1 MQFILR
7 QPLGYSYIGRKEDQ
21 EDAVW
26 PAFEKASAQGRV
38 FVLCDGVGGSDQGE
52 VASQN
57 ASRVIGETLTDILM
71 TKPVLDASDV
81 QLAIDNAYEYLESID
96 KGDGSRCTMATTLT
110 VVCLHENGVL
120 AAHMGDSRIYLIR
133 PATGMMYQSSD
144 HSLVNM
150 LVQAGELTPEEAKTF
165 PRKNVITKAIQPHAE
180 HFKAEVHN
188 LTDIQSGDYLFLCS
202 DGVLEQVSNDRL
214 VEILALDLPD
224 REKIALLEKESKD
237 KTRDNYTAYLIPI
250 QEVTGVVETD
260 DAEEISAYVVEADD
274 KTKRSTP
281 VPHAT
286 RPVAANVPNNRPVAH
301 IPAEPKSPKSNLPL
315 ILVLLAAILAL
326 VWLLVIN
333 PKQKHQR
340 NVEKGQKEVVKK
352 IIKDSNKDASVPN
365 EDLSRTIEQITGDS
379 EKKTVEN
386 KEIEKRAKERALKD
400 NKESAK
406 SQKSDSKS
414 EKAEMPKAQSKDPNT
429 PKEKNKPEA
438 TDNKKEE

>member
-26 PAFEKASAQGRV
+26 PVFEKASAQGRV

-57 ASRVIGETLTDILM
+57 ASRVIGETLTNILM

-250 QEVTGVVETD
+250 QNVTGVVETD

-274 KTKRSTP
+274 KT
-281 VPHAT
+281 
-286 RPVAANVPNNRPVAH
+286 N
-301 IPAEPKSPKSNLPL
+301 PKSPKSNLPL

-333 PKQKHQR
+333 PKQKHQSK
-340 NVEKGQKEVVKK
+340 VEK
-352 IIKDSNKDASVPN
+352 VP
-365 EDLSRTIEQITGDS
+365 
-379 EKKTVEN
+379 VEN

-406 SQKSDSKS
+406 S
-414 EKAEMPKAQSKDPNT
+414 
-429 PKEKNKPEA
+429 
-438 TDNKKEE
+438 